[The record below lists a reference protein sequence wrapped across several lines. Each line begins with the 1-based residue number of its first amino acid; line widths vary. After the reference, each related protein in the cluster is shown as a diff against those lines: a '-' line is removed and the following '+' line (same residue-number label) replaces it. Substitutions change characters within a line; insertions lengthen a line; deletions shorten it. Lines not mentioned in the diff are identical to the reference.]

1 MTGVTVDKPPPGAMV
16 WARQRWHPHLRFMTA
31 TKTATTWDLVCSAN
45 QHLNARL
52 AGARIDQVFPGKY
65 ELITSSGVRIGH
77 KMDDQT
83 VRAFINEAVFA
94 D

>member
-1 MTGVTVDKPPPGAMV
+1 
-16 WARQRWHPHLRFMTA
+16 MTA

-45 QHLNARL
+45 HHLNARL
-52 AGARIDQVFPGKY
+52 AGARIDQFFPGKY

>member
-1 MTGVTVDKPPPGAMV
+1 MLDTPPAHVLHLLFAGFLS
-16 WARQRWHPHLRFMTA
+16 WAALKSFRGWSCWHPEHLGIGPLFA
-31 TKTATTWDLVCSAN
+31 TS
-45 QHLNARL
+45 L
-52 AGARIDQVFPGKY
+52 AGARINQFFPGKY

-83 VRAFINEAVFA
+83 VKAFINEAVFA